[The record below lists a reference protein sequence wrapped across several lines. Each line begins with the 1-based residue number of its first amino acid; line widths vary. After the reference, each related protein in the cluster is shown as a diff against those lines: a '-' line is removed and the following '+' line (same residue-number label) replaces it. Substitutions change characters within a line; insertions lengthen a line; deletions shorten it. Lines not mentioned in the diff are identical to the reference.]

1 MQFRDRLRQNPLA
14 VLPVVA
20 VLAMGSLACGS
31 GPDSGSG
38 PDGETFTGVTRAPDP
53 VTDTTAGTLP
63 EPVEDTSTTTIREPE
78 PTAEDL
84 PAYISHVEV
93 LILESFPPQV
103 SVGIEGDHPTP
114 CHETFTEVT
123 EDGGDHAIMVWSV
136 APEPGSMCA
145 QVLEPFEVVVPIGNG
160 FEPGG
165 YTVTV
170 NGETYPFSI

>member
-1 MQFRDRLRQNPLA
+1 MQFRDRLRRNPVA

-20 VLAMGSLACGS
+20 LLAMGSLACGS
-31 GPDSGSG
+31 D
-38 PDGETFTGVTRAPDP
+38 DETTAGITQTGITSAPDL
-53 VTDTTAGTLP
+53 VTDTTSGARP
-63 EPVEDTSTTTIREPE
+63 EPVEETTITTIGAHE

-93 LILESFPPQV
+93 LILESFPPQL

-160 FEPGG
+160 FEPGD